1 MGFVPVIAGV
11 SFEIPDS
18 QDAVEQGMR
27 QAILEAARASV
38 RERLGKAPLFKV
50 ERLARR
56 RDWAFVQATMEGPGG
71 AAFDYAGTP
80 LADAAARGLVSRVFV
95 ALLRHD
101 ASGWHIMAQAVGP
114 TDLAWEDWPR
124 RFGAPASLFVLR

>member
-1 MGFVPVIAGV
+1 MDVVPAIAGV
-11 SFEIPDS
+11 SLEMSDS
-18 QDAVEQGMR
+18 QRAVGRGVR
-27 QAILEAARASV
+27 QAIMEAARASV
-38 RERLGKAPLFKV
+38 RERIGKAPLFKV
-50 ERLARR
+50 ERLARNG
-56 RDWAFVQATMEGPGG
+56 DWAFLQATMEGPDG

-80 LADAAARGLVSRVFV
+80 LADAAAQGVVSRVFA
-95 ALLRHD
+95 ALLRRD